1 MTTPKEK
8 PISVRLDPQLME
20 LLTRVC
26 QRTERPKTW
35 HVEQALR
42 SYLDREIEF
51 LEAVEEGIRADES
64 GELEDHTHVVAMFDQ
79 AIAGAQ
85 RKSA

>member
-20 LLTRVC
+20 MLTQVC
-26 QRTERPKTW
+26 RSTERPKTW

-42 SYLDREIEF
+42 SYLAREIKY

-64 GELEDHTHVVAMFDQ
+64 GELEDHTQVVARFDQ